1 MRRLLFA
8 IPMLLIISL
17 ILFTITELAPGD
29 PAGALPL
36 TIPDEVRQAYR
47 ASLGL
52 DGPFFERWLKWVRAL
67 MWYEPQ
73 HGFETLMQK
82 WVSEDF
88 CLGSECIQSQDRV
101 ISFSSR
107 SPAVDTIYQRLPKT
121 LWVMTPSLLFGIMLA
136 IPIGIYSAYKQYSA
150 FDNIGSF
157 VSLIGWSMPVYWS
170 GLLLIFL
177 FSVNLGWLPSRYD
190 PTHEVSL
197 FDLGSIGTQ
206 MKNIA
211 MPVTVLSFFNAAQFS
226 RFTRASVLENLGLDY
241 VRTARSKG
249 LREFTVVNRHVLRN
263 SMLPVVTLI
272 ALSAA
277 GIFSGAILTETVF
290 SINGTGSL
298 LIQAL
303 FQADFPMLLT
313 LTFFFAVM
321 RVLFNIIADVLY
333 GVLDPRIRYD

>member
-1 MRRLLFA
+1 MLRYTIRRTLFA
-8 IPMLLIISL
+8 IPMLLVISL
-17 ILFTITELAPGD
+17 ILFIITELAPGD

-36 TIPDEVRQAYR
+36 TIPEEVREAYR

-52 DGPFFERWLKWVRAL
+52 DGPFFERWLRWVRA
-67 MWYEPQ
+67 MFWYEPQ
-73 HGFETLMQK
+73 HAIESIGN
-82 WVSEDF
+82 F
-88 CLGSECIQSQDRV
+88 CIGDCIASSDR
-101 ISFSSR
+101 ILSFSSR
-107 SPAVDTIYQRLPKT
+107 SPAVDTIYARLPKT
-121 LWVMTPSLLFGIMLA
+121 LWVMTPALIFGIMLA
-136 IPIGIYSAYKQYSA
+136 VPIGIYSAYKQYSA
-150 FDNIGSF
+150 FDNVGSF

-170 GLLLIFL
+170 GLLLIFA
-177 FSVNLGWLPSRYD
+177 FSVNLGWFPSRYD
-190 PTHEVSL
+190 PTHEVEWTKIST
-197 FDLGSIGTQ
+197 IGTQ
-206 MKNIA
+206 IRNITL
-211 MPVTVLSFFNAAQFS
+211 PVTVLTFFNAAAFS
-226 RFTRASVLENLGLDY
+226 RFTRASVLDNLNLDY

-249 LREFTVVNRHVLRN
+249 LTEWLVVNRHVLRN

-290 SINGTGSL
+290 AINGTGTL

-333 GVLDPRIRYD
+333 GALDPRIRYD

>member
-1 MRRLLFA
+1 MLRYTIRRFLFA
-8 IPMLLIISL
+8 IPLLLVISL

-52 DGPFFERWLKWVRAL
+52 DGPFIERWLRWVRAIF
-67 MWYEPQ
+67 WYEPQ
-73 HGFETLMQK
+73 HAIESIGN
-82 WVSEDF
+82 F
-88 CLGSECIQSQDRV
+88 CIGDCIQDSDRI

-107 SPAVDTIYQRLPKT
+107 SPAVDTIYDRLPKT
-121 LWVMTPSLLFGIMLA
+121 LWVMTPSLILGILIA
-136 IPIGIYSAYKQYSA
+136 VPIGIYSAYRQYSA
-150 FDNIGSF
+150 FDNVGSF

-177 FSVNLGWLPSRYD
+177 FSVKLGWFPSRYD
-190 PTHEVSL
+190 ATHEVSWTSL
-197 FDLGSIGTQ
+197 SSLGTQ
-206 MKNIA
+206 IRNIA
-211 MPVTVLSFFNAAQFS
+211 LPVTVLTFFNAAAFS
-226 RFTRASVLENLGLDY
+226 RFTRASVLDNLSLDY

-249 LREFTVVNRHVLRN
+249 LSEFLVVNRHVLRN

-290 SINGTGSL
+290 AINGTGSL
-298 LIQAL
+298 LVQAL

-321 RVLFNIIADVLY
+321 RVLFNIIADILY
-333 GVLDPRIRYD
+333 GMLDPRIRYD

>member
-1 MRRLLFA
+1 MLRYTIRRVLGA
-8 IPMLLIISL
+8 IPLLLVISL

-29 PAGALPL
+29 PAGQLPL
-36 TIPDEVRQAYR
+36 TIPEEVRQAYR

-52 DGPFFERWLKWVRAL
+52 DGGFFTRWLSWVRAIF
-67 MWYEPQ
+67 WYEPQ
-73 HGFETLMQK
+73 HAIESIGN
-82 WVSEDF
+82 F
-88 CLGSECIQSQDRV
+88 CIGDCIQEGDRIV
-101 ISFSSR
+101 SFSSR
-107 SPAVDTIYQRLPKT
+107 SPAIDIIYARLPRT
-121 LWVMTPSLLFGIMLA
+121 IWVMTPALVFGILIA
-136 IPIGIYSAYKQYSA
+136 VPIGVYSAYRQYSA
-150 FDNIGSF
+150 FDNVGSF

-170 GLLLIFL
+170 GLLLIYA
-177 FSVNLGWLPSRYD
+177 FSVNLGWFPSRYD
-190 PTHEVSL
+190 PVHEVSWT
-197 FDLGSIGTQ
+197 DLGSIGTQ
-206 MKNIA
+206 IRNIA
-211 MPVTVLSFFNAAQFS
+211 LPVTVLTFFNAAQFS
-226 RFTRASVLENLGLDY
+226 RFTRASVLDNLNLDY

-249 LREFTVVNRHVLRN
+249 LREFLVVNRHVLRN

-298 LIQAL
+298 LIQAI